1 MKISRF
7 QLRFRDF
14 KRQEMI
20 DNYCEYAILIAI
32 IDTIELAS
40 AMIDQLE
47 LMVIID
53 IL

>member
-20 DNYCEYAILIAI
+20 DNYCEYDIIAI

-40 AMIDQLE
+40 AMIAQLE

>member
-20 DNYCEYAILIAI
+20 DNYCEYAI